1 MKCYFCPVT
10 MCKEEGENRPGVGGL
25 TRSYHFWVPGKDSE
39 GQQALAE
46 NTQCRFC
53 VKFLMPSGGGN
64 ISL

>member
-1 MKCYFCPVT
+1 MSGYLEK
-10 MCKEEGENRPGVGGL
+10 N
-25 TRSYHFWVPGKDSE
+25 SE